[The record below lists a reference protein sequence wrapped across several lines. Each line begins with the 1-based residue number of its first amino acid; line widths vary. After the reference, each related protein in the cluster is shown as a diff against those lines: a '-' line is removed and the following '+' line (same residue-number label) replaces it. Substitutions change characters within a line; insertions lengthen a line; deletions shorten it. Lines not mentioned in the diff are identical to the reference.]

1 MSHITRDHHLQLVI
15 EPAKL
20 EDLDEIA
27 AIENRAYP
35 FPWSRSVLRAE
46 IDGKEF
52 SFVYV
57 ARMPHDSAFPEKI
70 IGYIFFWL
78 VSDDVHILNV
88 AVDPDY
94 RGYGCG
100 KLMMQFVLDFSLER
114 GARSAF
120 LEVRSSNADAQ
131 QFYTCLGFRPVGIKR
146 HYYSNNKEDAYVMK
160 KRLCPF

>member
-1 MSHITRDHHLQLVI
+1 MELAQ
-15 EPAKL
+15 L
-20 EDLDEIA
+20 EDLDEIV

-35 FPWSRSVLRAE
+35 FPWSRSVLLAE
-46 IDGKEF
+46 IGGREF

-78 VSDDVHILNV
+78 VSGEVHILNV

-94 RGYGCG
+94 RGYGYG
-100 KLMMQFVLDFSLER
+100 KFMMQFALDFGLER

-120 LEVRSSNADAQ
+120 LEVRASNAEAQ
-131 QFYTCLGFRPVGIKR
+131 QLYTHLGFRPVGIR
-146 HYYSNNKEDAYVMK
+146 RRYYSNNKEDAYVMK
-160 KRLCPF
+160 KQLSV